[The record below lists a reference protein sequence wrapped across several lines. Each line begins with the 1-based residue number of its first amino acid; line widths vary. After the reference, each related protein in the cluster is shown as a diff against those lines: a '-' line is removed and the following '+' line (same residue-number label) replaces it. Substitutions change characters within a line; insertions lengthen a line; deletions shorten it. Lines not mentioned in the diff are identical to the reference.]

1 MSSRQDEPVPQE
13 PHKEAGSPA
22 CPAQW
27 VGAAGTAQD
36 PQSRSRHVT
45 EVVQRVLQ
53 PLSLSLQQLSRVQ
66 HHMLAAMEAGLRL
79 RKGAHTVPML
89 PTYVRSTPDG
99 TERGSFLVLELRER
113 DLRVLRAELGGS
125 QEAQLKDRIFAVPQ
139 DLREGK
145 GEKLFDFMAKSLCQF
160 LDDLHIPATSHQLG
174 FCFPFTCITT
184 GLETSKLQ
192 SWSKGYS
199 CSGVV
204 GRDVGQLLQAAI
216 QRQASHDINV
226 MVVVNDTV
234 ATMMGCRLGTKP
246 CEVGLIVGAG
256 TNSCFMEEAR
266 YVESLDDNEGRMC
279 VNTEWGTFGDTGAM
293 ADILT
298 TYDEHVDAGSLNKGK
313 HRFEKLIGSL
323 YLGEIARLLLVQ
335 LAQDK
340 ALHAGGTT
348 PQLRTQGM
356 VTALEVLNISE
367 DQGGLAA
374 AQCLLQKL
382 GLQPSDP
389 DCFTVQQVCLAVV
402 TRAACLCATSL
413 AAMLTHMRKN
423 RELPQ
428 LDVCVGVDG
437 DTFQARRFRQTLLE
451 MTKKLAPECTATL
464 VSAVDDSRAQ
474 GVAVVA
480 AVALRL
486 EAQRREVD
494 QLLQPLRLAPRAR
507 QQVQALLQ
515 CEMERGLRQ
524 ETHAQASTRML
535 PTYVRATPDGSER
548 GDFLALDLGGTN
560 FRVLLVK
567 LRSREA
573 GGICMVSEIY
583 SIPPEVAQ
591 GPGSQLFD
599 HIVECIVDFQ
609 TKQGLWGRTLPLGF
623 TFSFPC
629 QQKSL
634 DQGILLNWTK
644 GFTAS
649 GCEGKDVVEL
659 LREAVRRKNQFD
671 LDVVA
676 IVNDTVGT
684 MMSCGYDDPNCEVGL
699 IVGTGTNACYMEELR
714 NVEAVPGAEG
724 RMCINMEWGAFGDN
738 GCLDEFF
745 THFDAQVD
753 RVSLNPGKQ
762 RFEKLI
768 SGMYLGE
775 IVRMVLVELVEK
787 ELLFQGRPCPALQT
801 PGIFPTK
808 FLSTIE
814 SDGLALRQAS
824 AVLQNLGLAASVED
838 ALLVRKVCQVVSL
851 RAGQLCGAALAAVAE
866 KIRDNRG
873 LAQLAV
879 TVGVDGTLYKLHPH
893 FSQHVQQTVKELA
906 PRCTVTFLQS
916 EDGSGKGAA
925 LVAAVACRI
934 AQSRAAPAT
943 GQ

>member
-1 MSSRQDEPVPQE
+1 AAAVSPKGMWPG
-13 PHKEAGSPA
+13 AGS
-22 CPAQW
+22 C
-27 VGAAGTAQD
+27 AGGSGMLSTCLGCQ
-36 PQSRSRHVT
+36 
-45 EVVQRVLQ
+45 VLQ

-348 PQLRTQGM
+348 PQLRTQVGA
-356 VTALEVLNISE
+356 VPP
-367 DQGGLAA
+367 
-374 AQCLLQKL
+374 QCLLQKL

-428 LDVCVGVDG
+428 LDVCVGPAA
-437 DTFQARRFRQTLLE
+437 FFRPRFRQTLLE

>member
-45 EVVQRVLQ
+45 EVVSTGPVRHPRTLPATCLGPARLPQPVGAPGGSQLCSLPDPRCPQVQRVLQ

-99 TERGSFLVLELRER
+99 TGESWPPAPSRQLRWRTAPIGSGP
-113 DLRVLRAELGGS
+113 LRAGG
-125 QEAQLKDRIFAVPQ
+125 RAVPAAAAP
-139 DLREGK
+139 DSPVL
-145 GEKLFDFMAKSLCQF
+145 LSLQ
-160 LDDLHIPATSHQLG
+160 
-174 FCFPFTCITT
+174 
-184 GLETSKLQ
+184 SKLQ

-216 QRQASHDINV
+216 QRQSHDINV

-356 VTALEVLNISE
+356 VTALE
-367 DQGGLAA
+367 GGLAA